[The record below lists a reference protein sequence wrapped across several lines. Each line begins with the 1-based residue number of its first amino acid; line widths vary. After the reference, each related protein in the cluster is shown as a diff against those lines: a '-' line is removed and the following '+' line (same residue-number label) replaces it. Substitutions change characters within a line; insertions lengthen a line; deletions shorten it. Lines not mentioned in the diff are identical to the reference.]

1 MIKLE
6 FTDNRVKLLIEALE
20 NEINESKSGHR
31 NYNIAQELDLQFTLK
46 YLKDKVR
53 K

>member
-1 MIKLE
+1 MLKFE
-6 FTDNRVKLLIEALE
+6 FTENNVKLLIEALE
-20 NEINESKSGHR
+20 NEINESMSGHR
-31 NYNIAQELDLQFTLK
+31 NYNIAQELDLKFTLK